1 VFWQVPSERYN
12 YRMSETFPFSS
23 VTANELTFDQRDEL
37 YARLHD
43 RPQTTIRHSYGPQLV
58 WKHADVREVLQA
70 ESSDISNTN
79 SLDPLEG
86 FKPILSNPRTYLPFA
101 RHLVPLPARATAN
114 ASGTEHA
121 LVWRTMTDFLM
132 RGRHEQID
140 SFDNHFQDTLRSLG
154 HAAGQE
160 TLDVTQLSVQYAA
173 RITGDTVGLDCKDW
187 AQVAIWSKNQSG
199 LLGQRLRGQDQ
210 ANAVRGLG
218 ELFSVSK
225 QVVQERAQEPRR
237 DLASHLLANGID
249 KRIAVAAL
257 ANCLAAGVHTIAGT
271 LQQATERLLHP
282 SYRDWWEVLGN
293 DTDSLRISQKA
304 LQLDPGLVG
313 WKRKVV
319 RATVLASGTEL
330 QKGEVVAM
338 FGAAN
343 RDPDVFPD
351 AAHNLVKRAPILTF
365 GSGTHVCPGRNLAT
379 MSSWV
384 FLRNLYDIAEHA
396 QVVAREARQRPR
408 DLLFSGADIVVTN
421 L

>member
-1 VFWQVPSERYN
+1 MHES
-12 YRMSETFPFSS
+12 FPFSN

-43 RPQTTIRHSYGPQLV
+43 RPETTIRHSYGPQLI

-70 ESSDISNTN
+70 ESPDISNTN
-79 SLDPLEG
+79 SLDPLDG
-86 FKPILSNPRTYLPFA
+86 FKPILRNPRTYLPFA

-114 ASGTEHA
+114 ASGAEHA

-132 RGRHEQID
+132 KGRQEQIE
-140 SFDNHFQDTLRSLG
+140 SFDHHFHDTVRNLGYTANH
-154 HAAGQE
+154 E

-173 RITGDTVGLDCKDW
+173 RITGDAVGLEREDW
-187 AQVAIWSKNQSG
+187 AHVATWSKNQSG

-210 ANAVRGLG
+210 ATAIQGLG
-218 ELFSVSK
+218 ELFSVSRR
-225 QVVQERAQEPRR
+225 VIHERSAEPRK
-237 DLASHLLANGID
+237 DLASHLLASGID

-282 SYRDWWEVLGN
+282 GYRDWWEVLEN

-304 LQLDPGLVG
+304 FQLDPGLVG
-313 WKRKVV
+313 WKRKVL
-319 RATVLASGTEL
+319 RPTVLTSGTEL

-351 AAHNLVKRAPILTF
+351 ATRNLVKRAPILTF
-365 GSGTHVCPGRNLAT
+365 GSGAHVCPGRNLAT
-379 MSSWV
+379 MSGWV
-384 FLRNLYDIAEHA
+384 FFRNLHDIAEHSH
-396 QVVAREARQRPR
+396 VVAHEANQRPR
-408 DLLFSGADIVVTN
+408 DLLFSGADIVITN
-421 L
+421 V